1 VERKILALPLRHGGL
16 GLTNHQ
22 ITAKTEHDVDNF
34 NLITAKL
41 IDQKI

>member
-22 ITAKTEHDVDNF
+22 ITAKTEHHVNNF